1 MTTPTATALF
11 PAFKEWTV
19 IVEALGHGGQIAIL
33 RKGGIAEGRQGFQIK
48 HERFWL
54 FPTQYHQ
61 QLDKTKPGAAIY
73 AGKLQPD
80 VKTISLQYFAEIADV
95 RYLETEAQLA
105 AIDDQHLWKS
115 EIITE
120 RFHYGGETGLHLI
133 IVRMHKLA
141 EPVVLQPDASYD
153 GCKSWI
159 DVPVDF
165 TASATQPVLGD
176 AEFEAKRA
184 ALLAKLA

>member
-1 MTTPTATALF
+1 MTTTTTALF

-48 HERFWL
+48 HDRFWL

-61 QLDKTKPGAAIY
+61 QLDKTKAAAAAY
-73 AGKLQPD
+73 AGKLQPEI
-80 VKTISLQYFAEIADV
+80 KAISLQYFAEITDV
-95 RYLETEAQLA
+95 RYLETEAQLTA
-105 AIDDQHLWKS
+105 VDDQHLWKN

-120 RFHYGGETGLHLI
+120 RFNYGGETGLHLI
-133 IVRMHKLA
+133 VVRIHALP

-159 DVPVDF
+159 EVPVDF
-165 TASATQPVLGD
+165 TSKPTQPVLGD
-176 AEFEAKRA
+176 AEFQKRRS

>member
-1 MTTPTATALF
+1 MTTTTILA
-11 PAFKEWTV
+11 PAFKEWAV
-19 IVEALGHGGQIAIL
+19 IVEALGQGAQIAIL

-48 HERFWL
+48 HNRFWL

-61 QLDKTKPGAAIY
+61 QLDKTKPAATAY
-73 AGKLQPD
+73 AGALQAG
-80 VKTISLQYFAEIADV
+80 VKTIPLQYFADITDV

-105 AIDDQHLWKS
+105 AIETEHLWKP

-120 RFHYGGETGLHLI
+120 RFNYGGETGLHLI
-133 IVRMHKLA
+133 VVRLHKLA
-141 EPVVLQPDASYD
+141 QPIVLQPDASYD

-165 TASATQPVLGD
+165 AANPSQPVLTD
-176 AEFEAKRA
+176 AAFNQQRE
-184 ALLAKLA
+184 ALLAKLK